1 MSQYSALIWI
11 GGLAILAIALLLL
24 KLRKAGKGKY
34 KLKRDSSGLWRYYK
48 ETQFERKAA
57 YGGVLDSSQ
66 KKSKDK
72 KENKPIA
79 VLHFNGDIKA
89 KQHNTFAKLVDEVE
103 LNREELSEVV
113 VVVMSPG
120 GSVPQ
125 YGHVFSQMERLRA
138 FDLPLTV
145 CVDVVAASGGY
156 LLALPATKIIAAPF
170 AFVGSIGV
178 VAFVPNF
185 RGLLERLDVEPRTF
199 TAGKYKRTV
208 GLFDDASPAEV
219 EHFKGQLT
227 AIHEMFLGAV
237 SKYRHNAKLELI
249 ETGDHWTAQDS
260 ISMELGLV
268 DELGTANGYLLA
280 VNRERDLVVLSQKK
294 GFFDDGISAIWSAM
308 REKLG
313 MRL

>member
-1 MSQYSALIWI
+1 MTQDSALLWI
-11 GGLAILAIALLLL
+11 GGLAILAIVLLLL

-34 KLKRDSSGLWRYYK
+34 KLQRDASGLWRYYK
-48 ETQFERKAA
+48 DTQFERKAA
-57 YGGVLDSSQ
+57 YGAALDSSK

-72 KENKPIA
+72 SQNKPIA
-79 VLHFNGDIKA
+79 VLHFTGDIKA
-89 KQHNTFAKLVDEVE
+89 KQHNAFAKLVDEVE
-103 LNREELSEVV
+103 LNREDFSEIV

-138 FDLPLTV
+138 FELPLTV

-156 LLALPATKIIAAPF
+156 LMALPATKIIAAPF
-170 AFVGSIGV
+170 AFVGSVGV
-178 VAFVPNF
+178 VAFVPNL
-185 RGLLERLDVEPRTF
+185 RGLLERFDVAPRTF

-208 GLFDDASPAEV
+208 GLFDDASEAEV

-227 AIHEMFLGAV
+227 AIHELCLAAV
-237 SKYRHNAKLELI
+237 RKYRLNAKLELV

-260 ISMELGLV
+260 MSMELGLV
-268 DELGTANGYLLA
+268 DELGTANAYLLQQ
-280 VNRERDLVVLSQKK
+280 NRERDLVLINHKK
-294 GFFDDGISAIWSAM
+294 GFFDDGISVLWSAM